1 MEFKIITY
9 AAYVVISLGL
19 TYWVGN
25 TLHKYGQTFLL
36 DIFDQDEVLT
46 TSINKLLLIG
56 FYLINLGYILVN
68 LITRQAIK
76 TPIDMIELLSE
87 KIGGI
92 VIVLGVMHFTNILI
106 LFRMRTRAK
115 KIAPTH

>member
-36 DIFDQDEVLT
+36 DIFDQDEVLP

-92 VIVLGVMHFTNILI
+92 VIVLGIMHFSNILI